1 MPASLTTK
9 LIRTITQKNTQ
20 ADFSLFP
27 SSFLYSFENSDL
39 WLSLTLLPSSET
51 TTQVRYD
58 LFDSSSKANTIG
70 DDVANAVKD
79 VIKDLV
85 QTIETEYQSMRDQ
98 PVGNSPNTRRILQA
112 IQEHS
117 KLEKMRGGLILPAMH
132 QPKGSSLFQQA
143 EQCECPFRVM
153 LRWILTRR

>member
-1 MPASLTTK
+1 MPPSLTTK
-9 LIRTITQKNTQ
+9 LIRVITQKNTQ
-20 ADFSLFP
+20 ADCSIFP
-27 SSFLYSFENSDL
+27 SSFFYSFENSDL

-58 LFDSSSKANTIG
+58 LFDSSPKANTIG
-70 DDVANAVKD
+70 NGVANAVEG

-85 QTIETEYQSMRDQ
+85 QAIETEYQSMHDR
-98 PVGNSPNTRRILQA
+98 PVESSLTTRRILQA

-143 EQCECPFRVM
+143 EQCEYTFRPM
-153 LRWILTRR
+153 L

>member
-1 MPASLTTK
+1 MPPSLTTK

-20 ADFSLFP
+20 ADCSIFP
-27 SSFLYSFENSDL
+27 SSFFYSFENSDL

-58 LFDSSSKANTIG
+58 LFDSSPKANTIG
-70 DDVANAVKD
+70 NNVANVVEG

-85 QTIETEYQSMRDQ
+85 QAIETEYQSMHDR
-98 PVGNSPNTRRILQA
+98 PIESSPTTRQILQA

-117 KLEKMRGGLILPAMH
+117 KLEKMRGGLVLPAMH

-143 EQCECPFRVM
+143 EQCEYSFRLL
-153 LRWILTRR
+153 LR